1 MSFKLWII
9 KPEFQQLLAPLFG
22 RCNYQHI
29 VLLHGYLS
37 NLSVRIKIGILFAI
51 NEAKEITKYPSELL
65 EDTDLHC
72 EICGKEGYEF
82 KEHEYTLKLCIDH
95 IRKLLKRNL
104 SPKEFFSLYKKYPEM
119 FLLHDDFYD
128 PVTGEA
134 IQPVEIE

>member
-1 MSFKLWII
+1 MAKCSFKNCDIETDI
-9 KPEFQQLLAPLFG
+9 LLYHIDNG
-22 RCNYQHI
+22 KEKI
-29 VLLHGYLS
+29 VLCPNH
-37 NLSVRIKIGILFAI
+37 SVLFAI
-51 NEAKEITKYPSELL
+51 NEAEEITKYPSELP

-104 SPKEFFSLYKKYPEM
+104 SPEEFFSLYKKYPEM